1 MHKRKLKRNTLLQ
14 NIRTSEILPR
24 VNNSRDNQNK
34 SSDYFQLPSLQ
45 KKKTWKDVDDNVS
58 TWDKNSTATDISC
71 SSEIENIATKKAME
85 QWEAIEST
93 LYEDGNQVTQ
103 TSVLEECIQ
112 WRMQIPHLRIVGK
125 NPFLSS
131 KSNYQDLNVNYSQIK
146 NNFDSNNEEVFPEHS
161 TSLKKRKNSSKQRLQ
176 KTSQDEIFDMLYEY
190 VISKLF
196 PNKGNEIDSL
206 YDDFND
212 VLQIHTATI
221 HSNKSS
227 AKSIKV
233 NCFEETISLESRFSN
248 SNSKGREDYT
258 LPMRKESGQTYTQE
272 IQKKHDNPMNN
283 DKIRNQKDEST
294 MEDKLLRPHTSRNK
308 LGTVFNEKVVV
319 SPVPYVLST
328 RESFSTVK
336 TTPIKFMAQ
345 SLEVSS
351 FQGSSKNINYFKNSG
366 KNSSSAKISAWHA
379 PVSPAVWPKNIK
391 LAPLDTTRFSSSKNR
406 SLTSSSVPVSRN
418 RKPLSP
424 IFRSTPPVQTI
435 HNNNHEGLEIQGKHI
450 IPGQSPKLSAPTTS
464 SENAG
469 SSKNRKKKPIKNK
482 TAMNY
487 N

>member
-14 NIRTSEILPR
+14 NIKTSEILPR
-24 VNNSRDNQNK
+24 VNNSQDNQNK

-93 LYEDGNQVTQ
+93 LYEDGNEVTQ

-125 NPFLSS
+125 NLFLSP
-131 KSNYQDLNVNYSQIK
+131 KSNYQDLNINYNQIK

-233 NCFEETISLESRFSN
+233 NWFEETISLESRFSN
-248 SNSKGREDYT
+248 SNGKGREDYT

-294 MEDKLLRPHTSRNK
+294 TEDKLLRPHTSRNK

-351 FQGSSKNINYFKNSG
+351 FQ
-366 KNSSSAKISAWHA
+366 AKISAWHA

-391 LAPLDTTRFSSSKNR
+391 LAPLDTTRFPSSKNR

-424 IFRSTPPVQTI
+424 ISRSTPSVQTI
-435 HNNNHEGLEIQGKHI
+435 HNNNYEGLEIQGKHI

-469 SSKNRKKKPIKNK
+469 SSKGRKKKSIKNK

>member
-14 NIRTSEILPR
+14 NIKSSEILPR
-24 VNNSRDNQNK
+24 VNNSQDNQNK

-45 KKKTWKDVDDNVS
+45 KKKTRKDVDDNVS

-71 SSEIENIATKKAME
+71 SSEIENIATKKAIE

-125 NPFLSS
+125 NVFLSP
-131 KSNYQDLNVNYSQIK
+131 KSIYQDSNINYNQIK

-206 YDDFND
+206 YDDFNY
-212 VLQIHTATI
+212 VLQINTATI

-227 AKSIKV
+227 AKSTKV
-233 NCFEETISLESRFSN
+233 NWFEETISLESRFLN

-283 DKIRNQKDEST
+283 DKIRNQKDESI

-345 SLEVSS
+345 SLENSS
-351 FQGSSKNINYFKNSG
+351 FQ
-366 KNSSSAKISAWHA
+366 AKISAWHA

-406 SLTSSSVPVSRN
+406 SVTSSSVPVSRN

-424 IFRSTPPVQTI
+424 ISRSTPSVQTI
-435 HNNNHEGLEIQGKHI
+435 HNNNNHEGLEIQGKHI
-450 IPGQSPKLSAPTTS
+450 IPGQSPKLSAPTTD

-469 SSKNRKKKPIKNK
+469 SSKSRKKKSIKNK